1 MNVANVKGAPA
12 ASATTSGV
20 SAQQKPDGG
29 GDLFAAQIGNA
40 LQNVQAGE
48 LPQTLPGEA
57 GAEDM
62 ALLADLLALIQQLF
76 PTLHTQDPEEVT
88 ATFTQ
93 RGIPQATAEKLADVL
108 VSFARA
114 EGGAKVPEWQQ
125 VDKQVAALLKQF
137 GEELREAAGKQAGDA
152 RKMPLVLIHGKG
164 GIRSAEPSVVPVRHA
179 EKELTM
185 QSLRV
190 SQALS
195 SYQAEAA
202 VQVRGS
208 GTPVQQ
214 TLNVQASPLAESDSA
229 LLPEQAAVL
238 PFHQVASHGRIS
250 QQPVTSHPVHAHQFA
265 QQVTQLFVQQM
276 KITQGNGVHEAKLI
290 LHPQSLGQVDV
301 IITARDGVITAQFSA
316 ETAAGKELLDN
327 QLPQLRA
334 ALTQQ
339 GLQVDRLEVNQQQA
353 SSFAFQQQREQARQ
367 QGDGRQRQEQQEDQA
382 EFSLDALLEE
392 SDVAA
397 VWREFG
403 RAAMNGIRYPV

>member
-12 ASATTSGV
+12 ASAITVGV
-20 SAQQKPDGG
+20 SAQPNPEG
-29 GDLFAAQIGNA
+29 GDLFAAQIGSV

-48 LPQTLPGEA
+48 PSQSLPGEA

-76 PTLHTQDPEEVT
+76 PTLHMQDPEEVA

-93 RGIPQATAEKLADVL
+93 RGIPQATAEKLAEAI

-114 EGGAKVPEWQQ
+114 EGGAKVIEWQQ
-125 VDKQVAALLKQF
+125 VDKQVEALLKQF
-137 GEELREAAGKQAGDA
+137 GEELRAAAGKQESDT
-152 RKMPLVLIHGKG
+152 RKQPLVLIHGKG
-164 GIRSAEPSVVPVRHA
+164 GIRSAEPSVVPIRHA

-190 SQALS
+190 TQALS

-202 VQVRGS
+202 VQVRS
-208 GTPVQQ
+208 SSTPVQQ
-214 TLNVQASPLAESDSA
+214 TLNVQASPLAESESVI
-229 LLPEQAAVL
+229 LPEHAVAL
-238 PFHQVASHGRIS
+238 PFHQVVNHGRIP
-250 QQPVTSHPVHAHQFA
+250 QQTVTAHPVHAQQFA

-339 GLQVDRLEVNQQQA
+339 GLQVDRLEVNQHQA

-367 QGDGRQRQEQQEDQA
+367 QGDGRQRQEQQEDQV
-382 EFSLDALLEE
+382 EFSLEGLLED
-392 SDVAA
+392 SDFAA
-397 VWREFG
+397 VGRELG
-403 RAAMNGIRYPV
+403 RAAFTGIR